1 MKKKTI
7 NGFTRGAISRCENEI
22 FIFLL
27 ESKKKKATRDKMF
40 VMTNIRDKE
49 GP

>member
-1 MKKKTI
+1 MDLHGELYRAVRMKYLYFYLK
-7 NGFTRGAISRCENEI
+7 E
-22 FIFLL
+22 
-27 ESKKKKATRDKMF
+27 KKKATRDKMF